1 MIVNVDYKWEIGTEN
16 VLKYVSRE
24 RKSDFVNNPLLF
36 LVIMVDDHF
45 LGEKWYYS
53 WKWFS
58 LLFGQLTM
66 IITVKSEKIYNH
78 SKNLHDITEIY
89 LLLFTYW

>member
-45 LGEKWYYS
+45 LGEKW
-53 WKWFS
+53 
-58 LLFGQLTM
+58 
-66 IITVKSEKIYNH
+66 
-78 SKNLHDITEIY
+78 
-89 LLLFTYW
+89 